1 MRFLGL
7 RYHIHRRPE
16 VCHLGVSKSAYPL
29 DTTRVHDL
37 SLLHLHHA
45 LQLVAG
51 SKLWVHSSFP
61 QAATSYT
68 CHNETVQSLQVAT
81 AANPSSTAFPVAPLH
96 RCTVAASRRNDNCWG
111 HESFGR
117 LSPVNL
123 PSFCISSWAQLLPCL
138 SIVQFLRSSRSTL
151 STTYKHDASTR
162 RTRVAY
168 IQVVGARPSCTA
180 LSQT

>member
-1 MRFLGL
+1 M
-7 RYHIHRRPE
+7 
-16 VCHLGVSKSAYPL
+16 
-29 DTTRVHDL
+29 
-37 SLLHLHHA
+37 
-45 LQLVAG
+45 AG

-138 SIVQFLRSSRSTL
+138 SFVQFLRSSRSTL
-151 STTYKHDASTR
+151 STTYNHDASTR

-180 LSQT
+180 LSQTDQYRHQLKRWTTSLYSIALEISNFFAHVRNFLDKFERLICTVRLSH